1 MRITDL
7 NEAVGY
13 IHWED
18 EEFDPSDPTIG
29 ISGYGTIKLSS
40 FRNMIS
46 RDLAN
51 MKDEVDS
58 GNMAFVLDLTNR
70 NSAFMHKLNAYND
83 ALSQLND
90 PQIKRKITLLKKSR

>member
-7 NEAVGY
+7 NESSGY
-13 IHWED
+13 IHWDAED
-18 EEFDPSDPTIG
+18 FDPIDPTIG
-29 ISGYGTIKLSS
+29 ISGYGTVKLSS
-40 FRNMIS
+40 FKKMIS

-83 ALSQLND
+83 VMSLLDD
-90 PQIKRKITLLKKSR
+90 PKTKQKLTILKKSR